1 MRNYTA
7 TSLRAFMACTG
18 VCIFIYRQ
26 RERERERTQVQ
37 QLKSGKEKGDSVS
50 HHRSEV
56 QN

>member
-1 MRNYTA
+1 MPSWHAQGYVYLYIDRE
-7 TSLRAFMACTG
+7 
-18 VCIFIYRQ
+18 

-37 QLKSGKEKGDSVS
+37 QLKSGKEEGDSVS